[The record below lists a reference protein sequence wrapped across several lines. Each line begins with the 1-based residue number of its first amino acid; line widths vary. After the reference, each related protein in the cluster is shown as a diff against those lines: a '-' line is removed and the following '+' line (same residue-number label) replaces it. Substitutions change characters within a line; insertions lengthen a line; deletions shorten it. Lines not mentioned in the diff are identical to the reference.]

1 MLKENSYLRE
11 EQLHF
16 GGSSTFSK
24 HFWNEGESNAL
35 FQGRFA
41 SVRVMEISSTQL
53 YLENISTTDLN
64 HTDF

>member
-1 MLKENSYLRE
+1 MSKENSYLRE

-16 GGSSTFSK
+16 AGSSTFSK

-35 FQGRFA
+35 FQRGFA
-41 SVRVMEISSTQL
+41 SVCMMEQL
-53 YLENISTTDLN
+53 YLQNISTTDLN